1 MTKKII
7 IWGGGTGGHIFPA
20 VAIANALKKIDSN
33 IEILFVGAI
42 GRMEMEKVPAE
53 GYQIIGLPIQGFQR
67 NNLAKNISLP
77 FKIIASITKAIKII
91 KDFKPNVVVGVGGYA
106 SGPLLYAASLKGIP
120 YVIQEQ
126 NSYAGITNKL
136 LGKKAKKICV
146 AFDNMDSF
154 FPAANIIKTGNP
166 VRKTVIAIEG
176 KKEEASTF
184 FKLDINK
191 KTVLVVGGSL
201 GSRTLNN
208 SMIAGLKQLE
218 SNNIQLIWQTGKYY
232 YKNIAE
238 NYADIPKSRGIRI
251 YEFLNR
257 MDLAFTMA
265 DVIISRAGAGTIAE
279 LCLINKP
286 VILVPSPN
294 VAEDHQTKN
303 AEALVQ
309 KNAAIL
315 ITDEHAEADLV
326 DQTIK
331 LLKDQN
337 RMDLLSAEIAK
348 LGIANSDE
356 QIALEILK
364 LA

>member
-1 MTKKII
+1 MHT
-7 IWGGGTGGHIFPA
+7 
-20 VAIANALKKIDSN
+20 
-33 IEILFVGAI
+33 
-42 GRMEMEKVPAE
+42 
-53 GYQIIGLPIQGFQR
+53 
-67 NNLAKNISLP
+67 
-77 FKIIASITKAIKII
+77 
-91 KDFKPNVVVGVGGYA
+91 
-106 SGPLLYAASLKGIP
+106 
-120 YVIQEQ
+120 
-126 NSYAGITNKL
+126 
-136 LGKKAKKICV
+136 
-146 AFDNMDSF
+146 F

-166 VRKTVIAIEG
+166 VRKTVIEIEG
-176 KKEEASTF
+176 KKEEAASF
-184 FKLDINK
+184 FELETSK
-191 KTVLVVGGSL
+191 KTILVVGGSL

-208 SMIAGLKQLE
+208 SMVAGLKQLE
-218 SNNIQLIWQTGKYY
+218 SNNIQLIWQTGKHY
-232 YKNIAE
+232 YKSIAD
-238 NYADIPKSRGIRI
+238 NYADMPKSNGIRI

-257 MDLAFTMA
+257 MDLAFAMA

-309 KNAAIL
+309 ENAAIL
-315 ITDEHAEADLV
+315 IKDEHAEADLV

-331 LLKDQN
+331 LLKDPKKIET
-337 RMDLLSAEIAK
+337 LSIQIAK